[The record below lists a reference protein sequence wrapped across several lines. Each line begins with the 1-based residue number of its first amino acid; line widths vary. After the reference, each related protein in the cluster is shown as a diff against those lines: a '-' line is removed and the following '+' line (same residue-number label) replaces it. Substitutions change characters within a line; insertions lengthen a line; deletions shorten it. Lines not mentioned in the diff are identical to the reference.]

1 MSDEGNF
8 WEGAD
13 CANPLNEPDWW
24 FEPIWEQR
32 AKRIC
37 ESCPLKNKC
46 LAYALEHQEA
56 NGVWGGLNPDQRKRI
71 RIRPSEGKH
80 NGK

>member
-1 MSDEGNF
+1 MSENY

-24 FEPIWEQR
+24 EGGIWEHR

-37 ESCPLKNKC
+37 QECPIRIKC
-46 LAYALEHQEA
+46 LTYALEHQEP
-56 NGVWGGLNPDQRKRI
+56 NSIWGGLTPEERKRLK
-71 RIRPSEGKH
+71 IRPSEGKQ